1 MFQSFITSQLQN
13 SQTTETIDYNAIT
26 SELSAIQSRANDLL
40 YKKRRGYIN
49 HTQFIECLR
58 ALETRKFHLKNKL
71 RKGQ

>member
-1 MFQSFITSQLQN
+1 MFQSFITLQLN
-13 SQTTETIDYNAIT
+13 KAHKPETIDEGAIL
-26 SELSAIQSRANDLL
+26 SELSNLQKTAEDFL